1 MFGFLVTASG
11 RVLKY
16 KFEQLGIIQGKT
28 LAEITAVV
36 GLPNSISAIS
46 EGKILRQWQ
55 ATGYHIALL
64 FDSNDICEGITH
76 VSRQI

>member
-1 MFGFLVTASG
+1 MFGFLVTAGG

-28 LAEITAVV
+28 LAEIIDVV
-36 GLPNSISAIS
+36 GLPNSISALS
-46 EGKILRQWQ
+46 GGKILRQWL

-64 FDSNDICEGITH
+64 FNGNDICEGITH
-76 VSRQI
+76 VSSQI